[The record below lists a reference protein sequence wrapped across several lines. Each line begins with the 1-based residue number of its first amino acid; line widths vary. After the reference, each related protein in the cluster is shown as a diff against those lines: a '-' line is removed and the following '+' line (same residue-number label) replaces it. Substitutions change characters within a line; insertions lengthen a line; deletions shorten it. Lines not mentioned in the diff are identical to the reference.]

1 MKCRHCHFGRVTR
14 PRGLCWSCYYTP
26 SIRDCYPSTSK
37 YGRRGLGNFNKN
49 LPPPACPTDAAPG
62 SPEKILILMQRAQ
75 SRQGLW
81 HPEDADASGPKPKQR
96 ELAQVG

>member
-1 MKCRHCHFGRVTR
+1 MFCRHCHFGPVSR

-26 SIRDCYPSTSK
+26 GIRERYPSTSK
-37 YGRRGLGNFNKN
+37 YGRRGPGNFNGH

-62 SPEKILILMQRAQ
+62 STEKILILMQRAQ
-75 SRQGLW
+75 SQQALW
-81 HPEDADASGPKPKQR
+81 HPEDADATGPKHRQR